1 MPAFCAA
8 FGSFHPKSSVTYF
21 VKVLTTVRVLPLL
34 LTFTLICSSTLTVST
49 FGVRSYSDQRYWS
62 MQTSGSGHASGASE
76 LAAGLAAFCTGSVGL
91 TAANCTGSVT
101 GCGIEGGSDKA
112 ALPLSVSATTGRD
125 ASLASFRSGSGVL
138 NDAIA
143 TGTAAGCG
151 IGGGSGKA
159 ALPLAISA
167 TETPCSSGAV
177 ARGASTCSAR
187 AVADVASLTSIGAP
201 VLSMPSEPRPASPAP
216 TQPARAT
223 VPHNAANTKSR
234 RGLFIPR
241 PPQVPPRSNNGFQS
255 SVDDDCKP
263 YGAATSR
270 AARIIRGNSTT
281 ATTARSSRCDH
292 NHYFIAQTLAHDEPP
307 YRIGT
312 N

>member
-8 FGSFHPKSSVTYF
+8 FGSFHPKSSVMYF
-21 VKVLTTVRVLPLL
+21 ARVLTTVRVLPLF
-34 LTFTLICSSTLTVST
+34 LTFTLICSTLTVST

-62 MQTSGSGHASGASE
+62 IQTSGAGHASRASE
-76 LAAGLAAFCTGSVGL
+76 LTAGLAAFCAGSVGL
-91 TAANCTGSVT
+91 TAASDVGGVT
-101 GCGIEGGSDKA
+101 GCGIGGGSDKA
-112 ALPLSVSATTGRD
+112 ALPLPVSATTELA

-143 TGTAAGCG
+143 TGPAAVRGV
-151 IGGGSGKA
+151 GGGSDKA
-159 ALPLAISA
+159 APPLPISA
-167 TETPCSSGAV
+167 SETPCSPGAV
-177 ARGASTCSAR
+177 AWGASTCSAR

>member
-21 VKVLTTVRVLPLL
+21 VRVLTTVRVLPLF

-62 MQTSGSGHASGASE
+62 MQTSDSGHASRASE
-76 LAAGLAAFCTGSVGL
+76 LTAGAFCTGSVGL
-91 TAANCTGSVT
+91 VAADSEGGVA
-101 GCGIEGGSDKA
+101 GCGIGGGSDKA
-112 ALPLSVSATTGRD
+112 ALPLPVSATTEPA

-159 ALPLAISA
+159 AVPLAISA
-167 TETPCSSGAV
+167 AETPCSPSAV

-187 AVADVASLTSIGAP
+187 AVADVARMTSIGAP
-201 VLSMPSEPRPASPAP
+201 VLSMPSGPRPASSAP
-216 TQPARAT
+216 TQPARAP
-223 VPHNAANTKSR
+223 VPHNAANTASR
-234 RGLFIPR
+234 PGLFTP
-241 PPQVPPRSNNGFQS
+241 VPLNFLREAMADFKVQP
-255 SVDDDCKP
+255 
-263 YGAATSR
+263 
-270 AARIIRGNSTT
+270 
-281 ATTARSSRCDH
+281 
-292 NHYFIAQTLAHDEPP
+292 
-307 YRIGT
+307 
-312 N
+312 